1 MSSYRYT
8 IAVDRTPVD
17 KMECWELADALGVI
31 QSQIGDLKERESE
44 LKGELI
50 DSGEDVEGAAYAVTL
65 SDVNR
70 RSVNWKL
77 IADKLGASRQIIT
90 AHTRRQSYTA
100 VRVYELED

>member
-1 MSSYRYT
+1 MGKYDYT
-8 IAVDRTPVD
+8 MRVD
-17 KMECWELADALGVI
+17 KAPVEKLESWELADALGVL
-31 QSQIGDLKERESE
+31 QAQIGDLKEREAE

-50 DSGEDVEGAAYAVTL
+50 DRGQDVEGEVYAVSL

-70 RSVNWKL
+70 NQVNWKL
-77 IADKLGASRQIIT
+77 IANKLGASRQIVT